1 MAAKFLNFDD
11 DEDEDVKPEIPQDE
25 VLKTEIPQGEVLKT
39 EIPQDEE
46 SSNPY
51 ERSWNNGFFKVR
63 KNDEDVNLPN
73 SVIMRPNLQCFHKS
87 SNEFILVETERM
99 KKQEFLNS
107 IPLIYG
113 RPTEPG
119 YYTWIV
125 YSSKTEKKQLVC
137 CKALSILEIGTVHKA
152 LAYRVNAEV
161 IHAAG
166 EVFIGKDRK
175 LYFNFMSGTF
185 MRDAFSKNKRDF
197 SPEEMMFTL
206 IFKMKE
212 PSYFGKDS
220 EWRSSTFFT
229 EKDLPVSDKEL
240 ESYQRFGA
248 VVERFPT
255 KEECEKKK
263 GGGKRRRTHKLR
275 RRYRKKRNSITLKRS
290 QRK

>member
-1 MAAKFLNFDD
+1 MDANPAKFLNFDD
-11 DEDEDVKPEIPQDE
+11 DDEDEFFKPKIPHN
-25 VLKTEIPQGEVLKT
+25 
-39 EIPQDEE
+39 EE
-46 SSNPY
+46 LSNPY
-51 ERSWNNGFFKVR
+51 EKRWNDGFVTVYE
-63 KNDEDVNLPN
+63 NDEDVNLPN

-99 KKQEFLNS
+99 KKQEFLDS

-125 YSSKTEKKQLVC
+125 YSSETEKKQLVC

-166 EVFIGKDRK
+166 EVFIGEDRK

-185 MRDAFSKNKRDF
+185 MRDAFRKNKRDY
-197 SPEEMMFTL
+197 STEEMILFL
-206 IFKMKE
+206 VFKMKE
-212 PSYFGKDS
+212 PSYFDKGAQ
-220 EWRSSTFFT
+220 WRDATFFT
-229 EKDLPVSDKEL
+229 AERLPVSDEEL
-240 ESYQRFGA
+240 ALYQRFGA

-263 GGGKRRRTHKLR
+263 GGGKRRRTQKLR
-275 RRYRKKRNSITLKRS
+275 RRYRKKRNSITFKRS